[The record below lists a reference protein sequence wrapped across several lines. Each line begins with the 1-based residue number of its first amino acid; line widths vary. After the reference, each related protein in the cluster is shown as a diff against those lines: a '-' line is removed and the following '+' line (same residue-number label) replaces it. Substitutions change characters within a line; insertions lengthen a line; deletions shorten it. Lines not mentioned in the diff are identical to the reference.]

1 MNKSLFCFAILMS
14 GSVLAATDHYVLRDG
29 KHIQHLKIT
38 QLGEDITVSSDVDFE
53 PNADEKG
60 SKACSAD
67 ITGEA
72 KSTGKDK
79 LTLKKKSEEAA
90 THCVL
95 DIQLSPT
102 GAKIEQSENCT
113 DFVTGICHF
122 SSNGKELVKIK

>member
-1 MNKSLFCFAILMS
+1 MKKSLFCFALLIS
-14 GSVLAATDHYVLRDG
+14 GSVLAATDHYVLREG
-29 KHIQHLKIT
+29 KHVHHLKIT
-38 QLGEDITVSSDVDFE
+38 QNDVDFE

-67 ITGEA
+67 ISGVA

-122 SSNGKELVKIK
+122 GSDGKELVKVK

>member
-1 MNKSLFCFAILMS
+1 MKKSLFCFVLFFS
-14 GSVLAATDHYVLRDG
+14 GSVSATTDHYVLREG
-29 KHIQHLKIT
+29 KHVHHLKIT
-38 QLGEDITVSSDVDFE
+38 QNGEEITVSSDVDFE

-67 ITGEA
+67 ISGAA
-72 KSTGKDK
+72 KMTDKDT

-95 DIQLSPT
+95 NIKLSPT

-122 SSNGKELVKIK
+122 FQRW